1 MLALMK
7 MRHTET
13 QGEIMLH
20 VPLVDM
26 EKVSEAIRGV
36 LELAGHKVRQVNE
49 EGEELH
55 PFEEVFPDAHPGKV
69 VRGLRVKEDITQE
82 ELAKRLGIAQTRVSE
97 IESGKRPISRN
108 MAKKLADAFNMSSR
122 AFF

>member
-7 MRHTET
+7 TRHTDT
-13 QGEIMLH
+13 QGEIMIN
-20 VPLVDM
+20 VPLADM
-26 EKVSEAIRGV
+26 EKVSEAIRSI
-36 LELAGHKVRQVNE
+36 LELTGHKVRHVND

-55 PFEEVFPDAHPGKV
+55 TFEEVFPDAHPGKV

-97 IESGKRPISRN
+97 IESGKRPISRA
-108 MAKKLADAFNMSSR
+108 MAKRLAEAFHTSPR
-122 AFF
+122 AFA

>member
-7 MRHTET
+7 TRHTDT
-13 QGEIMLH
+13 QGEIMVN

-26 EKVSEAIRGV
+26 EKVSQAIRGV
-36 LELAGHKVRQVNE
+36 LELAGHTVRRVNE
-49 EGEELH
+49 EGEELYTL
-55 PFEEVFPDAHPGKV
+55 EETFPDAHPGKV
-69 VRGLRVKEDITQE
+69 VRGFRVKEDITQD

-108 MAKKLADAFNMSSR
+108 MAKRLGEAFNISPK
-122 AFF
+122 AFA

>member
-7 MRHTET
+7 TRHTDT
-13 QGEIMLH
+13 QGQIMLN
-20 VPLVDM
+20 VPIVDM
-26 EKVSEAIRGV
+26 KKVSEAIRGV
-36 LELAGHKVRQVNE
+36 LELAGHKVQHVNE
-49 EGEELH
+49 AGEPLYA
-55 PFEEVFPDAHPGKV
+55 FEDVFPDVHPGKV

-108 MAKKLADAFNMSSR
+108 MAKKLGEAFNMSPR
-122 AFF
+122 AFA